1 MSDLVLPTPAQLS
14 PVRDDH
20 AWHFPN
26 AHRSRLHVRM
36 RAWPTTEG
44 GYLVIATDF
53 MLSGGLVNQAESL
66 CKAVAEE
73 FGDQVT
79 VVRHFPARTMLAHGR
94 HDRFDLLV
102 LNAEGIAEDHTCTEE
117 ILDLLGPSV
126 LGFPGD
132 TPPGPAG
139 DELVRVPSQSLYMA
153 RMQAA
158 ALRLKQSGIGTVV
171 DRDLDS
177 ASRLGLG
184 ASALERLADFLANAL
199 VDNESTEPGDKR
211 ERKLEEIVT
220 VLKAQAWELTAFSEQ
235 LESEARVRG

>member
-1 MSDLVLPTPAQLS
+1 
-14 PVRDDH
+14 
-20 AWHFPN
+20 
-26 AHRSRLHVRM
+26 M
-36 RAWPTTEG
+36 RAWPTAEG

-53 MLSGGLVNQAESL
+53 MLGGGLVNMAESL
-66 CKAVAEE
+66 CEAAARE

-102 LNAEGIAEDHTCTEE
+102 LNTEGIAEDHTCTEE

-132 TPPGPAG
+132 TPSGPGG
-139 DELVRVPSQSLYMA
+139 DEVVQVPSQSVYMA
-153 RMQAA
+153 RVQAA
-158 ALRLKQSGIGTVV
+158 TLRLKQSGIGTVV

-184 ASALERLADFLANAL
+184 ASALERLADFLASAL
-199 VDNESTEPGDKR
+199 VDDEATEPGDKR
-211 ERKLEEIVT
+211 EQKLEQIVAT
-220 VLKAQAWELTAFSEQ
+220 LKAQAWELTTFFEQ
-235 LESEARVRG
+235 LESEARARG